1 MDKNI
6 DDTHRELHEAAA
18 RFLKAME
25 CSDLDGVHQAM
36 TDSAESL
43 REVWE
48 HIAAECRLSYD
59 ETCVIAMM
67 AVSAM
72 AEDALPGTRRRLAE
86 YAALIDMQDKPPPV
100 RTGRHR
106 RR

>member
-1 MDKNI
+1 
-6 DDTHRELHEAAA
+6 
-18 RFLKAME
+18 
-25 CSDLDGVHQAM
+25 
-36 TDSAESL
+36 
-43 REVWE
+43 
-48 HIAAECRLSYD
+48 
-59 ETCVIAMM
+59 MM

-100 RTGRHR
+100 RTGRPR